1 MAGQVGATGLVVLSD
16 INASMLQIGRD
27 RLLDRGLL
35 RNVRCGIANAER
47 LPFADASFDC
57 VTIGFGLRNVTDKPA
72 ALASMQ
78 RVLKPGGRL
87 LVLEFSHPAARSLKA
102 LYDLYSFSVLPW
114 LGRRVAGDEQ
124 SYRYLAE
131 SIRRFPDQE
140 TLRDMMTEAG
150 SAGLPLS
157 QPERRRGRAAQGLP
171 VLGRAML
178 LEKLAA
184 SLNRNVAQSAKAR
197 ALVEQLDGRSLS
209 LTLEGTPLAFA
220 MRVDGGQIQPVRRA
234 RRRRR
239 PAVRA
244 RRSRSLSLVGARA
257 EGTLRAGAVRISG
270 DAEIAQKFRDLLR
283 QAQPDVEEELARLVG
298 DVTAHQIGSFA
309 RGLAAG
315 DARPPIR
322 FATSVAEYL
331 QEEGRD
337 VPTRIEL
344 DEFLH
349 DVDRLR
355 NDVER
360 LEARVRAAGSR
371 GAASS

>member
-1 MAGQVGATGLVVLSD
+1 
-16 INASMLQIGRD
+16 
-27 RLLDRGLL
+27 
-35 RNVRCGIANAER
+35 
-47 LPFADASFDC
+47 
-57 VTIGFGLRNVTDKPA
+57 
-72 ALASMQ
+72 
-78 RVLKPGGRL
+78 
-87 LVLEFSHPAARSLKA
+87 
-102 LYDLYSFSVLPW
+102 
-114 LGRRVAGDEQ
+114 
-124 SYRYLAE
+124 
-131 SIRRFPDQE
+131 
-140 TLRDMMTEAG
+140 
-150 SAGLPLS
+150 
-157 QPERRRGRAAQGLP
+157 
-171 VLGRAML
+171 ML

-197 ALVEQLDGRSLS
+197 ALVEQLAGRSLS

-220 MRVDGGQIQPVRRA
+220 MRVDGGQIQ
-234 RRRRR
+234 
-239 PAVRA
+239 
-244 RRSRSLSLVGARA
+244 LSDEHVDADAQLSGTPLALLALVGARA
-257 EGTLRAGAVRISG
+257 EGALRAGAVRISG

-309 RGLAAG
+309 RGLAGWGRKAA
-315 DARPPIR
+315 DT

-360 LEARVRAAGSR
+360 LEARVRRLAARR
-371 GAASS
+371 GVS

>member
-1 MAGQVGATGLVVLSD
+1 
-16 INASMLQIGRD
+16 
-27 RLLDRGLL
+27 
-35 RNVRCGIANAER
+35 
-47 LPFADASFDC
+47 
-57 VTIGFGLRNVTDKPA
+57 
-72 ALASMQ
+72 
-78 RVLKPGGRL
+78 
-87 LVLEFSHPAARSLKA
+87 
-102 LYDLYSFSVLPW
+102 
-114 LGRRVAGDEQ
+114 
-124 SYRYLAE
+124 
-131 SIRRFPDQE
+131 
-140 TLRDMMTEAG
+140 
-150 SAGLPLS
+150 
-157 QPERRRGRAAQGLP
+157 
-171 VLGRAML
+171 ML

-197 ALVEQLDGRSLS
+197 ALVAQLDGRSLS
-209 LTLEGTPLAFA
+209 LTLEGTPLTFA
-220 MRVDGGQIQPVRRA
+220 MRVDGEQIHLSDERVDADAQLSGTPLA
-234 RRRRR
+234 L
-239 PAVRA
+239 
-244 RRSRSLSLVGARA
+244 LSLVGARA

-309 RGLAAG
+309 RGLAGWGRKAA
-315 DARPPIR
+315 DT

-360 LEARVRAAGSR
+360 IEARLRRLTARR
-371 GAASS
+371 GIA